1 MANTMRLT
9 LQLTAIDNMSRV
21 VSGALRNSMNSVQ
34 AAQAQAR
41 ANANEARGQMMD
53 AGMMTLGGVAALAYP
68 LKMAANYERLRVQM
82 DILTGSVHEGG
93 KAYAA
98 VLKLARDTPLTL
110 TEVATGQTRLMG
122 YGQSARDAAVS
133 LKMLGDITSVTQ
145 GDLNGAIVAYGQ
157 ARQEGRLLTRDL
169 GQFVNSGVPIYT
181 MLRRVVGEGANIK
194 KMAEEGQISFAL
206 LQQAMEESTR
216 TGGQF
221 ANGLDRQ
228 AQTLQGTWVKFT
240 DSIEQAAAAFGTSMI
255 PMVKALLT
263 PLMKLLGV
271 VQAFVERFPIFSQVV
286 MILIGAF
293 TLFAATAFA
302 VAVPIWALS
311 FSMTTLGTVI
321 SWTGWKAIWGSNTMW
336 FLRISM
342 WGVMDVARMAGS
354 ALLWMGRGILFT
366 VIPAMWGLITS
377 TSTYI
382 AIIKATGIGAIVI
395 AAIAAGVFLVVG
407 AFKLLGMLWQKMPDI
422 IEWFKGLGVKMKIF
436 VASAKQWG
444 SDLVKSIKN
453 GIVSA
458 APTLFAALDGVVKF
472 ARGFFPASPAKR
484 GAFKDLHR
492 IKIIEQVA
500 NAVRPN
506 ALSSALGRATDT
518 AMGAFA
524 PAPSMAAQTIGGG
537 TVSVNYSPTINFGG
551 GGTSEDKQSFLD
563 VLNSHKD
570 EIARMVNDA
579 VRSNERRRF

>member
-221 ANGLDRQ
+221 ANGLERQ

-255 PMVKALLT
+255 PMAKAVLT
-263 PLMKLLGV
+263 PLMSVLGT
-271 VQAFVERFPIFSQVV
+271 VQKSIEKYPILGQITLS
-286 MILIGAF
+286 LIAGF
-293 TLFAATAFA
+293 TLVTAALFAFNGVLFIANFGTYNLAGALTWLRFQLFRVKFALFTSGITLGSFTTALQLARLRIA
-302 VAVPIWALS
+302 VTAAAIWTGFVPAVIAASAAVKGWALS
-311 FSMTTLGTVI
+311 LVTFTRAVFALPI
-321 SWTGWKAIWGSNTMW
+321 IGW
-336 FLRISM
+336 
-342 WGVMDVARMAGS
+342 
-354 ALLWMGRGILFT
+354 AL
-366 VIPAMWGLITS
+366 
-377 TSTYI
+377 
-382 AIIKATGIGAIVI
+382 
-395 AAIAAGVFLVVG
+395 AIAAAIIAIGVAIYKNWDAITAFFSGMWAKFKDFLPKAKAWG
-407 AFKLLGMLWQKMPDI
+407 AELI
-422 IEWFKGLGVKMKIF
+422 
-436 VASAKQWG
+436 S
-444 SDLVKSIKN
+444 SIKN

-524 PAPSMAAQTIGGG
+524 PAPSMAAQTVGGG